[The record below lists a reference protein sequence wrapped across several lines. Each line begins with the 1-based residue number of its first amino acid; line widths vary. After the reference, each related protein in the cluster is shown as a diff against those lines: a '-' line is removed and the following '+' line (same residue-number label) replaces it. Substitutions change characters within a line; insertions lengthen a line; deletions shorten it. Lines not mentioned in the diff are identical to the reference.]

1 MSALPTE
8 SGHWVEH
15 IGMSALCRKRTY
27 AAQQSIAVYWDMH
40 CEFSP
45 AGGEGRKVLADSRHI
60 PPVTIMASAL
70 SILLGEKRFK
80 KYLSIWLFLIAQNW
94 SLCLAAT
101 YRC

>member
-27 AAQQSIAVYWDMH
+27 AAQQSIAVYWDMY

-45 AGGEGRKVLADSRHI
+45 AGGEGWKVPAHSRHI
-60 PPVTIMASAL
+60 LDRAKLEPIFASDA
-70 SILLGEKRFK
+70 S
-80 KYLSIWLFLIAQNW
+80 LFAP
-94 SLCLAAT
+94 A
-101 YRC
+101 RE